1 MTTLVLDA
9 PAKLNLFLQVLG
21 RRADGYHLLQT
32 CYQFIDR
39 CDRITLSTRSDGEI
53 RRVLGPAELL
63 PAKDLAVRAA
73 AALKAASGT
82 RLGCDIAVEKRI
94 PQGGLGGGSSDA
106 AAVLVGLDHLW
117 GLGLGREALARIGL
131 ELGADVPV
139 FVHGQAAFAEGVG
152 EQLTPVTLP
161 EPWYLV
167 LACPVE
173 VSSAEMYQVAELT
186 RDSAPIRLR
195 ALFAGLREGTLT
207 NAFEGAVR
215 ARFPAV
221 DEALRWL
228 SRRAQARLTGSGGC
242 VYAAFGSQSDAERVL
257 AQRPAGWQGF
267 VAKGLNRSPIENW
280 GVAKRQGNGF

>member
-1 MTTLVLDA
+1 MLVIDA

-39 CDRITLSTRSDGEI
+39 CDRVSLAVRRDGEV
-53 RRVLGPAELL
+53 RRVLGPAALP

-73 AALKAASGT
+73 IALKQSSGT
-82 RLGCDIAVEKRI
+82 AFGCDIAVEKRI

-106 AAVLVGLDHLW
+106 AAVLVGLNHLW
-117 GLGLGREALARIGL
+117 GLGLSREALARIGL
-131 ELGADVPV
+131 GVGADVPV

-152 EQLTPVTLP
+152 ELLTPITLP

-167 LACPVE
+167 LSCPE
-173 VSSAEMYQVAELT
+173 VVSTADMYQVAELT
-186 RDSAPIRLR
+186 RDSSPIRLR
-195 ALFAGLREGTLT
+195 ALFAGLREGNLT
-207 NAFEGAVR
+207 NAFEKVVR

-242 VYAAFGSQSDAERVL
+242 VYAAFGSRSDAERVL

>member
-1 MTTLVLDA
+1 MLVLDA

-21 RRADGYHLLQT
+21 RRADGFHLLQT

-39 CDRITLSTRSDGEI
+39 CDRVTLALRRDGEV
-53 RRVLGPAELL
+53 RRVHGATEVPPDE
-63 PAKDLAVRAA
+63 DLAVRAA
-73 AALKAASGT
+73 LALKKATGV
-82 RLGCDIAVEKRI
+82 REGCDIAIEKRI

-106 AAVLVGLDHLW
+106 AAVLVGLDRLW

-131 ELGADVPV
+131 TLGADVPV

-152 EQLTPVTLP
+152 ELLTPVTLD

-167 LACPVE
+167 LAPQVR
-173 VSSAEMYQVAELT
+173 VATAEMYQVAELT
-186 RDSAPIRLR
+186 RDSSPIRLR
-195 ALFAGLREGTLT
+195 ALFAGLREGNLG
-207 NAFEGAVR
+207 NAFEKVVR
-215 ARFPAV
+215 ARFPEV

-242 VYAAFGSQSDAERVL
+242 VYAAFGSRSDAERVL

-280 GVAKRQGNGF
+280 GVAKR

>member
-1 MTTLVLDA
+1 MLVIDA

-39 CDRITLSTRSDGEI
+39 CDRVSLAVRRDGEV
-53 RRVLGPAELL
+53 RRVRGSAALP

-73 AALKAASGT
+73 IALKQSSGT
-82 RLGCDIAVEKRI
+82 ALGCDIAIEKRI

-106 AAVLVGLDHLW
+106 AAVLVGLNHLW
-117 GLGLGREALARIGL
+117 GLGLSREALARIGL
-131 ELGADVPV
+131 TLGADVPV

-152 EQLTPVTLP
+152 ELLTPITLP

-167 LACPVE
+167 LSCPE
-173 VSSAEMYQVAELT
+173 VVSTADMYQVAELT
-186 RDSAPIRLR
+186 RDSSPIRLR
-195 ALFAGLREGTLT
+195 ALFAGLREGNLT
-207 NAFEGAVR
+207 NAFEKVVR

-242 VYAAFGSQSDAERVL
+242 VYAAFGSRSDAERVL

>member
-1 MTTLVLDA
+1 MLVIDA

-39 CDRITLSTRSDGEI
+39 CDRVSLAVRRDGEV
-53 RRVLGPAELL
+53 RRVLGPAELP

-73 AALKAASGT
+73 IALKQSSGT
-82 RLGCDIAVEKRI
+82 ALGCDIAIEKRI

-106 AAVLVGLDHLW
+106 AAVLVGLNHLW
-117 GLGLGREALARIGL
+117 GLGLSREALARIGL
-131 ELGADVPV
+131 GVGADVPV

-152 EQLTPVTLP
+152 ELLTPITLP

-167 LACPVE
+167 LSCPE
-173 VSSAEMYQVAELT
+173 VVSTADMYQVAELT
-186 RDSAPIRLR
+186 RDSSPIRLR
-195 ALFAGLREGTLT
+195 ALFAGLREGNLT
-207 NAFEGAVR
+207 NAFEKVVR

-242 VYAAFGSQSDAERVL
+242 VYAAFGSRSDAERVL

>member
-1 MTTLVLDA
+1 MLVLDA
-9 PAKLNLFLQVLG
+9 PAKLNLFLHIVG
-21 RRADGYHLLQT
+21 RRADGFHLLQT

-39 CDRITLSTRSDGEI
+39 CDRITLELRGDGAVV
-53 RRVLGPAELL
+53 RRHGPATIPPEQ
-63 PAKDLAVRAA
+63 DLALRAA
-73 AALKAASGT
+73 VALKQASGT
-82 RLGCDIAVEKRI
+82 TLGCEIGVEKQI

-106 AAVLVGLDHLW
+106 AAVLLGLNRMW
-117 GLGLGREALARIGL
+117 GLGLSRETLARIGL
-131 ELGADVPV
+131 TLGADVPV

-167 LACPVE
+167 LACPVV

-186 RDSAPIRLR
+186 RDSSPIRLR
-195 ALFAGLREGTLT
+195 ALFAGLREGKLT
-207 NAFEGAVR
+207 NAFEKVVR

-221 DEALRWL
+221 DEAQRWL
-228 SRRAQARLTGSGGC
+228 SRRADARLTGSGGC
-242 VYAAFGSQSDAERVL
+242 VYAAFGSHSDAERVL

>member
-1 MTTLVLDA
+1 MTTLVLAA
-9 PAKLNLFLQVLG
+9 PAKLNLFLQVIG
-21 RRADGYHLLQT
+21 RRADGFHLLQT

-39 CDRITLSTRSDGEI
+39 CDRITLRLRRDGALN
-53 RRVLGPAELL
+53 RVLGPAGV
-63 PAKDLAVRAA
+63 AADQDLALRAA
-73 AALKAASGT
+73 VALKAASGSH
-82 RLGCDIAVEKRI
+82 LGCDIEVEKHI

-106 AAVLVGLDHLW
+106 AAVLLGLDRLW
-117 GLGLGREALARIGL
+117 GLGLDRDALARIGL
-131 ELGADVPV
+131 TLGADVPV

-152 EQLTPVTLP
+152 EVLTPVTLP

-167 LACPVE
+167 LSCPVA
-173 VSSAEMYQVAELT
+173 VSTADMYQVAELT
-186 RDSAPIRLR
+186 RDSSPIRLR
-195 ALFAGLREGTLT
+195 ALFAGLREGNLT
-207 NAFEGAVR
+207 NAFEKVVR

-228 SRRAQARLTGSGGC
+228 SRRAEARLTGSGGC
-242 VYAAFGSQSDAERVL
+242 VYAAFGSHSDAERVL